1 MGFRP
6 EFREALSLLA
16 TAVER
21 LAAKGYAPPVLVGGG
36 AVELYTGGEITSGD
50 FDFVSGQ
57 QVSFFEELKELGF
70 IRPSEPGWLQR
81 SLWHPELLV
90 AVQVVSGP
98 LMDGRTDRERI
109 QVIEIDGANLSVIP
123 IEDLI
128 ADRMAQ
134 ALDGRGI
141 RKDMQNQSV
150 RLFQF
155 AESLDKDYL
164 DARIRTETGNKA
176 SLETLSSWVIECTP

>member
-1 MGFRP
+1 
-6 EFREALSLLA
+6 
-16 TAVER
+16 
-21 LAAKGYAPPVLVGGG
+21 
-36 AVELYTGGEITSGD
+36 
-50 FDFVSGQ
+50 
-57 QVSFFEELKELGF
+57 
-70 IRPSEPGWLQR
+70 LQR

-98 LMDGRTDRERI
+98 LMDGRADRQRI

-141 RKDMQNQSV
+141 RKDMQNQAV
-150 RLFQF
+150 RSS
-155 AESLDKDYL
+155 SL
-164 DARIRTETGNKA
+164 RTDWTGTISTPVSGQRPETMPRWKHYPVG
-176 SLETLSSWVIECTP
+176 